1 MHFRAQRVNNFDRRS
16 MHMGLA
22 PKHLRRACLALLA
35 GVVVAPSSPTLLS
48 VEMIEA
54 PSGAVDRVPPQADGT
69 SAAPSAR
76 DAAPAS
82 PDSSPSTTAQPEARP
97 MP

>member
-1 MHFRAQRVNNFDRRS
+1 MHFRTQRVNDFDRRS

-48 VEMIEA
+48 VEMLES
-54 PSGAVDRVPPQADGT
+54 PSETVDRAMPQAEST
-69 SAAPSAR
+69 SAPPSAG

-97 MP
+97 TP